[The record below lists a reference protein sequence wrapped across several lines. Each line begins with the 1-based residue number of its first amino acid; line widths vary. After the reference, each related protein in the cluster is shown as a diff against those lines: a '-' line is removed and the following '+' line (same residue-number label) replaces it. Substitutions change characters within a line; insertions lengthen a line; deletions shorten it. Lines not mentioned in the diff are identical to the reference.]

1 MGSSDATEST
11 RADDI
16 EYSPDA
22 LSEQDS
28 NATTDVIRTSG
39 VGATHPEPASRAGD
53 PEEANWLSTL
63 ATHHEIRRQ
72 RRTWDSR
79 VSSWDRHSSPG
90 LQTVADSLLASVV
103 VTSGTRVLDLGC
115 GTGRLS
121 LPLAQRGA
129 EVLAVDVSP
138 AMVREV
144 QDQARN
150 LGLESL
156 KAMDIPMERLDIPEG
171 SLDLIVSNYAL
182 HHLLDPDK
190 ARLLAQAFKW
200 LRPGGRLAVADMML
214 GRGGSSRDRAIIA
227 SKVKAMARRG
237 IPGYWRILK
246 NVVRFMLRVHEC
258 PLPPEGWEKLFSAAG
273 FEKVESTSVVAEA
286 GLIVGEKP
294 S

>member
-1 MGSSDATEST
+1 MNSGSETGS
-11 RADDI
+11 
-16 EYSPDA
+16 
-22 LSEQDS
+22 
-28 NATTDVIRTSG
+28 
-39 VGATHPEPASRAGD
+39 HPEPGSRSGGSD
-53 PEEANWLSTL
+53 DSNWLSAL
-63 ATHHEIRRQ
+63 ATQHEIKRQ

-79 VSSWDRHSSPG
+79 VNSWDRHSSPG
-90 LQTVADSLLASVV
+90 LQTVADALIDSVV
-103 VTSGTRVLDLGC
+103 VQPGTRVLDLGC

-144 QDQARN
+144 EEQARK
-150 LGLESL
+150 LGLTSL
-156 KAMDIPMERLDIPEG
+156 RALDVPMERLDIPEG
-171 SLDLIVSNYAL
+171 SLDLVVSNYAL

-190 ARLLAQAFKW
+190 AKLLRETFKW
-200 LRPGGRLAVADMML
+200 LRPGGTIAVADMML
-214 GRGGSSRDRAIIA
+214 GRGGSSRDRQIIA

-246 NVVRFMLRVHEC
+246 NVVRFLVRVHEC
-258 PLPPEGWEKLFSAAG
+258 PLPPDAWEKLFKDAG
-273 FEKVESTSVVAEA
+273 FEQIESTSVVAEA